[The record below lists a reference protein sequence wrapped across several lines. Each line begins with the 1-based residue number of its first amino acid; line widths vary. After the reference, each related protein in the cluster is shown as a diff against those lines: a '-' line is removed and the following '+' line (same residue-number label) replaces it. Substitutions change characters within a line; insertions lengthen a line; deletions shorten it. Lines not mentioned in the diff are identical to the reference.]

1 MRIIT
6 LTLLTALATATP
18 LGGCSSLAGTT
29 TTTTTTATSTL
40 AGAEK
45 DLTLAHLAY
54 QAIGIALQNAAE
66 SGALHGAGAGTAK
79 TLYDQAGTALATAD
93 AADALANAQG
103 VADAVASANALIG
116 QIHALIPATN

>member
-18 LGGCSSLAGTT
+18 LGGCSSLAG

-66 SGALHGAGAGTAK
+66 SGALHGADAGTAK